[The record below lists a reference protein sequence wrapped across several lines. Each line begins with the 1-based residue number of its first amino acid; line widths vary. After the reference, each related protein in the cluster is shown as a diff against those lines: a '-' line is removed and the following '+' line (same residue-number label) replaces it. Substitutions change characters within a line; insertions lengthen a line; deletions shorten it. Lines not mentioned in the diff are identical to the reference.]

1 MRIFK
6 YFITLACILV
16 VALSSAQSTRLKD
29 LASVQGVRS
38 NQLVGYG
45 LVAGLAGT
53 GESNSKF
60 TEQSFRSML
69 NNFGIKIPENVSIK
83 ISDVAP
89 VVVHAE
95 MPPFAK
101 PGQNI
106 DVTVSAIGEADSLR
120 GGSLLQT
127 MLRGIDGNVYA
138 IAQGSLVVGGLGVE
152 GADGSRV
159 TVNTPT
165 VGRIVNGATVER
177 EIPNDFNLTDSITFN
192 LDRAD
197 FTGADGSRVTV
208 NTPTVGRIVNGATVE
223 REIPNDFNLTDSITF
238 NLDRADFTTAKNVAD
253 TINNIYGVG
262 SALAQDAVSIRVT
275 APRDPSKR
283 VEFLSALE
291 NLDIVEGKEE
301 ARIVVNSRT
310 GTIVVGS
317 NVRLRP
323 VAVTHGGL
331 TVTVN
336 EDPQV
341 SQPAPF
347 SQGRTTVVPNSNIAV
362 EEKQGR
368 MFKLDTGATLDDLV
382 RAVNEVG
389 LAPGDLMSVLEALDQ
404 AGAIEGRLVII

>member
-1 MRIFK
+1 MRFFK
-6 YFITLACILV
+6 ILIALACV
-16 VALSSAQSTRLKD
+16 VALSMTTAQSARLKD
-29 LASVQGVRS
+29 LATVQGVRS

-69 NNFGIKIPENVSIK
+69 NNFGIKVPDGTSIK
-83 ISDVAP
+83 ISDVAA

-95 MPPFAK
+95 MPPFSK
-101 PGQNI
+101 PGQTI

-197 FTGADGSRVTV
+197 FT
-208 NTPTVGRIVNGATVE
+208 
-223 REIPNDFNLTDSITF
+223 
-238 NLDRADFTTAKNVAD
+238 TAKNVAD
-253 TINNIYGVG
+253 TINGIYGSG
-262 SALAQDAVSIRVT
+262 SALAQDAVSIRVS
-275 APRDPSKR
+275 APRDPAKR

-291 NLDIVEGKEE
+291 NLDIAEGKEE

-310 GTIVVGS
+310 GTIVVGAQ
-317 NVRLRP
+317 VRLRP

-347 SQGRTTVVPNSNIAV
+347 SQGRTTVVPNSGITV

-382 RAVNEVG
+382 RAINEVG